1 MVGKGR
7 SFGHA
12 EMKEWVWCNVRNG
25 RPMEVFLAQPRGF
38 CAGVVRA
45 IEIVERA
52 LEKYGPP
59 VYVRHEIV
67 HNKYVVES
75 LKNKGAIFVEDLS
88 EVPPDAVTVFS
99 AHGVARS
106 VEEEAASRGLPVL
119 NATCPLVTKVHNQ
132 GKRYMSKGR
141 ALILIG
147 HAGHP
152 EVEGTMGQVPGPV
165 LLVQNVDDVAALSL
179 PADTPVAYITQT
191 TLSVD
196 DTKDIIV
203 ALQQRFTDIQGPD
216 IRDIC
221 YATQNRQSAVRDLSK
236 LVDVILVVG
245 ATNSS
250 NSNRLREIGTEVGV
264 ASYLI
269 ADGSEL
275 NPDWLKD
282 AKAVGIT
289 AGASAPEV
297 LVDDVIEALRRIGP
311 VEVSVLAGPG
321 RKYRISASGRTD
333 RGLIHFSTEFRKKSV
348 MAIPF
353 FKEMRIGAYLIK
365 QKLRGRKRYPLVL
378 MLEPLFRCNLACV
391 GCGKI
396 DYPDAIL
403 NRRMSAQECWDAADE
418 CGAPMVAIP
427 GGEPLIHKEIGEIV
441 RGLVARKKF
450 VSLCTNALLLEKKLD
465 LFEPS
470 PYLFFSVHLD
480 GLKDHHDKAVSQ
492 KGVFDRAVSAI
503 KAAKARGF
511 AVNVNAT
518 IFDGHA
524 AEDIAKFLDFTTE
537 LGVGVSMS
545 PGYAYERAPDQEHFL
560 NRTKTKKLFRDVFA
574 LGKGKKWNFMHS
586 GLFLDFLAGNQDYE
600 CTPWG
605 MPARNIFGWQ
615 KPCYLLGEGY
625 AKTFQELM
633 ETTDWETYGTGR
645 YEKCA
650 NCMAH
655 CGYEPTA
662 ANAALSNPLKAMW
675 VALRGVRTTG
685 PMAPEINLDKQRP
698 AQYIF
703 SAEVQ
708 KRLSEIRRDEAL
720 AAKQKA
726 STAA

>member
-1 MVGKGR
+1 
-7 SFGHA
+7 
-12 EMKEWVWCNVRNG
+12 
-25 RPMEVFLAQPRGF
+25 
-38 CAGVVRA
+38 
-45 IEIVERA
+45 
-52 LEKYGPP
+52 
-59 VYVRHEIV
+59 
-67 HNKYVVES
+67 
-75 LKNKGAIFVEDLS
+75 
-88 EVPPDAVTVFS
+88 
-99 AHGVARS
+99 
-106 VEEEAASRGLPVL
+106 
-119 NATCPLVTKVHNQ
+119 
-132 GKRYMSKGR
+132 
-141 ALILIG
+141 
-147 HAGHP
+147 
-152 EVEGTMGQVPGPV
+152 
-165 LLVQNVDDVAALSL
+165 
-179 PADTPVAYITQT
+179 
-191 TLSVD
+191 
-196 DTKDIIV
+196 
-203 ALQQRFTDIQGPD
+203 
-216 IRDIC
+216 
-221 YATQNRQSAVRDLSK
+221 
-236 LVDVILVVG
+236 
-245 ATNSS
+245 
-250 NSNRLREIGTEVGV
+250 
-264 ASYLI
+264 
-269 ADGSEL
+269 
-275 NPDWLKD
+275 
-282 AKAVGIT
+282 
-289 AGASAPEV
+289 
-297 LVDDVIEALRRIGP
+297 
-311 VEVSVLAGPG
+311 
-321 RKYRISASGRTD
+321 
-333 RGLIHFSTEFRKKSV
+333 

-353 FKEMRIGAYLIK
+353 FKELSIGGYLIK
-365 QKLRGRKRYPLVL
+365 QKLLGRKRYPLVL

-511 AVNVNAT
+511 TVNVNAT

-524 AEDIAKFLDFTTE
+524 AEEIAKFLDFTTE

-545 PGYAYERAPDQEHFL
+545 PGYAYERAPDQAHFL

-586 GLFLDFLAGNQDYE
+586 GLFLDFLAGNQSYE

-625 AKTFQELM
+625 TKTFKELM
-633 ETTDWETYGTGR
+633 ETTDWDTYGTGK

-650 NCMAH
+650 DCMAH

-662 ANAALSNPLKAMW
+662 ANAALVNPLKAMW

-703 SAEVQ
+703 SSEVQ
-708 KRLSEIRRDEAL
+708 KRLSEIRRDEAAAA
-720 AAKQKA
+720 AAKQQRAKGLHRRLSGQWSKRFGAPVQVNRGPFFLRVSQDVVERPLIRPESAAAAVLDLRRASGAERAALDPERDIAESQFAVQRARGRKA
-726 STAA
+726 RVQCFEVLEDRSDVPARHAPAHAVGQSAVKNGRDRPPQQRHHGAQRVGLAGAKTLPEFDAFLEQRDQERTDIVGRGVIKRPHASRQRQRFASDAGREPFQITPEIGLRLRYRRCIRAGPRARRRDLQTSASDEIRRSAAPADFA